1 MLALERPAREQS
13 YLQQFPM
20 DSSPFNNPL
29 DSLDQQQQAIF
40 GAYSSNSGLPC
51 DPYPFML
58 QQPLAL
64 DSPLLYPAKSELRLA
79 PKPAGSPQFI
89 PLSQPGDQYSS
100 LSSSASTHS
109 LPSATTSSIGSPYQ
123 DQWLDIDVAAG
134 AEQVAMVG
142 EGYPNDF
149 VSNSIDPEMLY
160 ASEKFSTSYVDPAL
174 LQPMQQNNNFSGVAV
189 SYQEESQY
197 PFISSPGF
205 APLSPHSPL
214 HLSPTPQ
221 QQHLAIPTSQKQEKL
236 DVNAPFVQQ
245 TRFSTPR
252 PFQGRRS
259 SISSIHSRHSTRTSP
274 IGNDAEED
282 NNEKGRCPHP
292 DCGRVFRDLKAH
304 MLTHQSERP
313 EKCPIVTCEYHL
325 KGFARKYDKNRHTLT
340 HYKGT
345 MVCGFCPGSGS
356 SAEKSFNRADVFK
369 RHLTT
374 VHGVDQS
381 APNGRK
387 KTPPSVPGG
396 GKLSNYCQDATGKCS
411 TCTSTFSSA
420 QEFYEHLDD
429 CVLRVVQQEEP
440 SEAINSRRLTEVA
453 SDEAVRDTM
462 ERHMLLDT
470 NTPNTESE
478 DLDEAAERQNDS
490 SNSSTKGVLSKSNS
504 TNSKITKSRPAV
516 SRRRNNRNN
525 YPPSWSCPNNKI
537 KMKRRLL
544 CLYDG
549 PRRLWKDEMMLDN
562 EFEVRLKLPAGDCMG
577 REAYVTD
584 LDIETLKRS
593 EGVHNAT
600 EKEKGP
606 WIKNPNAADGLIGP
620 TAVPIVEHPMKI
632 GDELNIDDLM
642 A

>member
-13 YLQQFPM
+13 YLQQLPM
-20 DSSPFNNPL
+20 DSSAFNSPL
-29 DSLDQQQQAIF
+29 DSLNPQQQALF
-40 GAYSSNSGLPC
+40 GAYNNCSSLSC

-79 PKPAGSPQFI
+79 PKPSSSPQFL
-89 PLSQPGDQYSS
+89 PLSQPGDRYSS
-100 LSSSASTHS
+100 ISSSASTHS
-109 LPSATTSSIGSPYQ
+109 LPSATNSSIGSPYQ
-123 DQWLDIDVAAG
+123 DQWLDLDVSVG
-134 AEQVAMVG
+134 AEQIAMVG
-142 EGYPNDF
+142 EGYPSDF
-149 VSNSIDPEMLY
+149 LSNSIDPEMLY
-160 ASEKFSTSYVDPAL
+160 ASEKFSTPYVDPAL
-174 LQPMQQNNNFSGVAV
+174 LQPMQQSSNFSGVAV
-189 SYQEESQY
+189 SYAEESPY
-197 PFISSPGF
+197 PFISSPAF

-214 HLSPTPQ
+214 NISHTPQ
-221 QQHLAIPTSQKQEKL
+221 QPQRSQGASGPQKQEKF
-236 DVNAPFVQQ
+236 DVNPSFVQQ
-245 TRFSTPR
+245 NTFSTPR

-259 SISSIHSRHSTRTSP
+259 SISSIHSRPSARTSP
-274 IGNDAEED
+274 TRNEAEEE
-282 NNEKGRCPHP
+282 NEKGRCPHP

-325 KGFARKYDKNRHTLT
+325 KGFARKYDKNR
-340 HYKGT
+340 
-345 MVCGFCPGSGS
+345 SA
-356 SAEKSFNRADVFK
+356 AEKSFNRADVFK

-387 KTPPSVPGG
+387 KTPPSVPS
-396 GKLSNYCQDATGKCS
+396 GKLSSYCQDATGKCS
-411 TCTSTFSSA
+411 TCTATFSNA

-462 ERHMLLDT
+462 ERHMLL
-470 NTPNTESE
+470 ESNATQIE
-478 DLDEAAERQNDS
+478 DGDDIEEAADKQNDS
-490 SNSSTKGVLSKSNS
+490 SNSSVKGSLSKSNS
-504 TNSKITKSRPAV
+504 TNSKVTKNRV
-516 SRRRNNRNN
+516 TTSRRRNNRNN
-525 YPPSWSCPNNKI
+525 YPPSWSCPNSKM

-593 EGVHNAT
+593 EGVLNAT
-600 EKEKGP
+600 EEEKGP
-606 WIKNPNAADGLIGP
+606 WIKDPNATEGLIGP
-620 TAVPIVEHPMKI
+620 TAVPVIEHPMKL

-642 A
+642 G